1 MINNCN
7 KELIV
12 IECARN
18 VNLQKFSTHG
28 KQEPGHA
35 EIPFGEKTI
44 RQCGQSAVAIHR
56 KFMALVLSDA
66 SSNALQVLDRQSSG
80 IGETG
85 ERCLNSWSSPI
96 DDERSNIYLQL

>member
-1 MINNCN
+1 MQKNQ
-7 KELIV
+7 
-12 IECARN
+12 R
-18 VNLQKFSTHG
+18 VN
-28 KQEPGHA
+28 A
-35 EIPFGEKTI
+35 A
-44 RQCGQSAVAIHR
+44 SAVAIHR